1 MPPRSTARKHLIVK
15 ASAVRESD
23 RLDEVA
29 EAGQALAR
37 AFDNLGRAVCCL
49 AVKQAARNPGEQR
62 ELAAILWADAVS
74 DFRDVPTT
82 DEMRTWLASLMNID
96 PKAFPKRP
104 YGR

>member
-1 MPPRSTARKHLIVK
+1 MSRARSHAIVK
-15 ASAVRESD
+15 ASAVHEND

-29 EAGQALAR
+29 EAGRALARSFDNLAR
-37 AFDNLGRAVCCL
+37 AFCCL
-49 AVKQAARNPGEQR
+49 AVKVEARNPGEQR
-62 ELAAILWADAVS
+62 ELAAILWSDVVS

-82 DEMRTWLASLMNID
+82 DEMRNWLSGLMKID